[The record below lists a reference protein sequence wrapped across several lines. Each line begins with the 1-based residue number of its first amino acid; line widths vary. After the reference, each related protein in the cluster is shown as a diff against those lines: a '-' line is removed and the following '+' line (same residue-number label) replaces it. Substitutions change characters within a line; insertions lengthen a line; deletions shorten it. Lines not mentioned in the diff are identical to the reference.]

1 MDFFTNQLTS
11 NQVIIDQYT
20 TLKMLCNLKINN
32 FNPFYSMCHSN
43 PGADWTV
50 GKSVIYRIKF
60 IKKKKKKEKKRKK
73 KKKKREKKERKKEKK
88 HEKKKNNKE
97 RPENMNQKG
106 PLTYVLNLTEK
117 GLQIFMRRISPK
129 RASDL
134 AMR

>member
-1 MDFFTNQLTS
+1 MKSINVFHPDKR
-11 NQVIIDQYT
+11 D
-20 TLKMLCNLKINN
+20 LKA
-32 FNPFYSMCHSN
+32 
-43 PGADWTV
+43 GADWTV

-60 IKKKKKKEKKRKK
+60 IKKKKKKK

-134 AMR
+134 CVESD